1 MTPFRNLFDGINLEI
16 IGKSW
21 LAHIN
26 LLVLIFKVQG
36 VYKSRGYANIKKQ
49 KRK

>member
-21 LAHIN
+21 LAHIS

-36 VYKSRGYANIKKQ
+36 VYKSRGYSL
-49 KRK
+49 